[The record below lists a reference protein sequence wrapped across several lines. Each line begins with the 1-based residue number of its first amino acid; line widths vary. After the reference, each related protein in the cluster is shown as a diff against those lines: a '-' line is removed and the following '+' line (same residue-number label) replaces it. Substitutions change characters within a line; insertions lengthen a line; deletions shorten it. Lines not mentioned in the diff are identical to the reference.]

1 MKKALSLIL
10 AAALSIGLVACG
22 GTGTSQSA
30 GTSTPASGAS
40 QPAAG
45 TLSGT
50 IRYASMWSETEAQAD
65 VIKAAIEEFTTL
77 YPDVEITVDWMG
89 RDVRKTIQASLDAGQ
104 YDLWDSP
111 VDAVLPNYA
120 SYGYDLTELMAAENP
135 VLDGKTYNDVANPTL
150 MEAVKSAGGTDE
162 ILAVPYT
169 PTVIGM
175 FYNKDQFEAAGI
187 TKEPETWD
195 EFLDVCETL
204 KNAGF
209 TPLSVDDGYVVLP
222 FASYLGRLKG
232 LDFIGQLIS
241 DPEGTL
247 WDDPAVVEAANA
259 MQELW
264 DKGYMSVN
272 SASNKYPAGQNE
284 VAMGNAT
291 MYLVGSYMLNEV
303 KEITGDEFNWGCFA
317 FPAPEGSEYGI
328 DVNTIGM
335 QAMQVAKNATD
346 PELAFYFASFCTTG
360 KYDQMMSEQTN
371 SIPSA
376 SDTEWPAMLECAK
389 GVLNSTTTNVPY
401 GFGIQ
406 YNADYTPIYKEQVQK
421 LLGGQTDAAS
431 FLAACKSAVT
441 GK

>member
-1 MKKALSLIL
+1 M
-10 AAALSIGLVACG
+10 
-22 GTGTSQSA
+22 
-30 GTSTPASGAS
+30 
-40 QPAAG
+40 
-45 TLSGT
+45 
-50 IRYASMWSETEAQAD
+50 
-65 VIKAAIEEFTTL
+65 
-77 YPDVEITVDWMG
+77 
-89 RDVRKTIQASLDAGQ
+89 
-104 YDLWDSP
+104 
-111 VDAVLPNYA
+111 
-120 SYGYDLTELMAAENP
+120 
-135 VLDGKTYNDVANPTL
+135 
-150 MEAVKSAGGTDE
+150 
-162 ILAVPYT
+162 
-169 PTVIGM
+169 
-175 FYNKDQFEAAGI
+175 
-187 TKEPETWD
+187 
-195 EFLDVCETL
+195 
-204 KNAGF
+204 
-209 TPLSVDDGYVVLP
+209 VLP

-232 LDFIGQLIS
+232 LDFISQLIS

-335 QAMQVAKNATD
+335 QVAKNATD

-406 YNADYTPIYKEQVQK
+406 YNADFTPIYKEQVQK

>member
-232 LDFIGQLIS
+232 LDFISQLIS
-241 DPEGTL
+241 DSEGTL

-272 SASNKYPAGQNE
+272 S
-284 VAMGNAT
+284 
-291 MYLVGSYMLNEV
+291 
-303 KEITGDEFNWGCFA
+303 
-317 FPAPEGSEYGI
+317 
-328 DVNTIGM
+328 
-335 QAMQVAKNATD
+335 
-346 PELAFYFASFCTTG
+346 
-360 KYDQMMSEQTN
+360 
-371 SIPSA
+371 
-376 SDTEWPAMLECAK
+376 
-389 GVLNSTTTNVPY
+389 TTTNVPY

-406 YNADYTPIYKEQVQK
+406 YNADFTPIYKEQVQK